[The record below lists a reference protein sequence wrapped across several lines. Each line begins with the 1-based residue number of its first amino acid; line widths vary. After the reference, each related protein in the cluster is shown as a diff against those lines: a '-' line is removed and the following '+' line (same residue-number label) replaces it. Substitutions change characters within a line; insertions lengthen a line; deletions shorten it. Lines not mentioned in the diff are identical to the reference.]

1 MFEPNFTLTV
11 KQNEA
16 KKDLKFVNS
25 LYPRVEQDT
34 NNAKLA
40 VPQRSTLSKDL
51 SFYKC
56 VICFC
61 NSF

>member
-1 MFEPNFTLTV
+1 MFELNFTLTA

-16 KKDLKFVNS
+16 KKDLKIVNS

-34 NNAKLA
+34 TNAKFA

-56 VICFC
+56 ADCCC
-61 NSF
+61 NPF